1 MPVGP
6 FADFRRK
13 SPKFCEEFG
22 YRLQWDTQ
30 WDRSRAS
37 PVSQSDPTLRVKW
50 TLTHECQDSPSAEIT
65 QVQGSSLGT
74 SRRTISG
81 GSAAPEAEILGA
93 RAQQLEPRACSKS
106 YRRKGA
112 LSRRAGSMIA
122 AATRAS
128 TPCTAIPRMRNGNRI
143 SHTNG

>member
-1 MPVGP
+1 MGHVMGQI
-6 FADFRRK
+6 
-13 SPKFCEEFG
+13 S
-22 YRLQWDTQ
+22 RLARESKRPDATCQM
-30 WDRSRAS
+30 
-37 PVSQSDPTLRVKW
+37 DPH
-50 TLTHECQDSPSAEIT
+50 HECQDSPSAEIT
-65 QVQGSSLGT
+65 QAQDSSLET

-81 GSAAPEAEILGA
+81 DSAAPEAEILGA

-128 TPCTAIPRMRNGNRI
+128 TPCTAIPRMRKGNRI